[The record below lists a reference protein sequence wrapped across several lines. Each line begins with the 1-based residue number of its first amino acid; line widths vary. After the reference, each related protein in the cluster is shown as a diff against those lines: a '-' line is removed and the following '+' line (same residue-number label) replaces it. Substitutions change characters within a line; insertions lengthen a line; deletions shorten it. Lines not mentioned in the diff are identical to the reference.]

1 MSGIKT
7 KIRRLI
13 YKLRHDYLNLENVFL
28 IAAIVLCLTLTYQS
42 IMAMTRNWELSE
54 KLGAEKRQLELLSI
68 QVEKEQL
75 ENDYY
80 KSDEYQELLA
90 RKFLDKQLTGE
101 KMVVLPDN
109 TEKAKNKHIEKNE
122 DASERTYSNFEKW
135 MMYLFPNY

>member
-54 KLGAEKRQLELLSI
+54 KLGAEKQQLELLSI

-90 RKFLDKQLTGE
+90 RKFLDKQLAGE

-109 TEKAKNKHIEKNE
+109 TEKAKNKHIAKNE
-122 DASERTYSNFEKW
+122 EASERTYSNFEKW